1 MAMRSAQLEAG
12 IAKRGHG
19 QIRVSNRVGSP
30 CSARDRVLRV
40 VCAARPPRVPRGNE
54 KRGPRSEACHASVW
68 LRFGAAT
75 LARRRALRER
85 MP

>member
-1 MAMRSAQLEAG
+1 MTCKPAREALLRTVATARNGLEPRREAMHRSQG
-12 IAKRGHG
+12 
-19 QIRVSNRVGSP
+19 GSSRCL
-30 CSARDRVLRV
+30 CSSTSA
-40 VCAARPPRVPRGNE
+40 PPARGNE

>member
-1 MAMRSAQLEAG
+1 MQASMERLCCDAVATARNVSRTASG
-12 IAKRGHG
+12 GHAAL
-19 QIRVSNRVGSP
+19 
-30 CSARDRVLRV
+30 AREFFASSVRL
-40 VCAARPPRVPRGNE
+40 APRTPRDNE

-85 MP
+85 ML

>member
-1 MAMRSAQLEAG
+1 MTCKPAREALLRRG
-12 IAKRGHG
+12 GHG
-19 QIRVSNRVGSP
+19 QKRVSNRVGRP
-30 CSARDRVLRV
+30 CSSRKGVLRV
-40 VCAARPPRVPRGNE
+40 VSVRLAPRTPRDNE